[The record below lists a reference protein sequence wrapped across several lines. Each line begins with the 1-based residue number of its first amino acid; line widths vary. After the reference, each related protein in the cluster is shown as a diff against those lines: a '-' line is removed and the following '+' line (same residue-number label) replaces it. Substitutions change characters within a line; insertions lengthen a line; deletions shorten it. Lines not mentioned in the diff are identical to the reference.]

1 MKFKYLSMLL
11 LGASLTGGLT
21 ACDDFLDVEPQSDI
35 TPAAFF
41 SSADDLAAYT
51 INLYNGTFDY
61 ISPGSYGISIFGWD
75 NDTDNQAGV
84 NASSTRWV
92 PGQWKVG
99 TSNYWTQGNWGE
111 VRTIN
116 YFFEQVLPKYE
127 AGQIKGTEAHV
138 KHYIGEAYV
147 IRAMVYFGFLQN
159 IGDCPIVET
168 TLNDIEE
175 ELIAI
180 SERQPRHKVARFI
193 LSDLDK
199 AIELLADASS
209 APGGKN
215 RITKDVAYLLKSR
228 VALYEATWEK
238 HHKGTAFVPGT
249 STWPGKDAQGY
260 DADTEIKY
268 FLTEAMSAAKV
279 VADKLVNNL
288 ANNTGSDEGMDAS
301 FKSLNDYYCMF
312 CDTDMDKY
320 AEVLMW
326 REYIE
331 AQGLTH
337 NIQMQLQ
344 RNGGGSGWTRGLV
357 NSFVMRN
364 GLPIYATGSG
374 YDPEWEKAGVTA
386 TLQDR
391 DSRIQIFTKRDGDI
405 DMYSTSGDVVPF
417 DMEWVLTG
425 TNETRNVTGYAIK
438 KGKHYNGY
446 MQEAHDK
453 GTTGSIVFRGTEALL
468 NYMEAS
474 CEMNDL
480 NGKEDIDATAAS
492 YWKALRKRA
501 KINEDYMVTVNAT
514 NLTKEAEGDW
524 AVYSKGQPVSR
535 MLYNIRRERRNEF
548 IGEGM
553 RMMDLKRW
561 RALDQV
567 KNYQVTGM
575 RYWGS
580 IYEGALKNADGED
593 YCVVS
598 VEDGK
603 GNMSPATDGVY
614 IYPNRITKKNNLVF
628 DGYTWCEAHYL
639 SPLSQS
645 VFRQTATGD
654 KTDLTTSNI
663 YQNPGWPLIDGQ
675 TPTGY

>member
-1 MKFKYLSMLL
+1 MKFKYLSTLL
-11 LGASLTGGLT
+11 LGASLTGLT
-21 ACDDFLDVEPQSDI
+21 ACNDYLDVEPQSDI

-51 INLYNGTFDY
+51 INLYNNTFDY
-61 ISPGSYGISIFGWD
+61 IAPGSYGISIFGWD

-99 TSNYWTQGNWGE
+99 TNNYWTQGNWGE
-111 VRTIN
+111 VRTVN
-116 YFFEQVLPKYE
+116 YFFDQVLPKFE
-127 AGQIKGTEAHV
+127 AGQISGTESYV
-138 KHYIGEAYV
+138 KHYIGEAYL

-159 IGDCPIVET
+159 IGDCPIVT
-168 TLNDIEE
+168 TALNDIEE
-175 ELIAI
+175 ELTAA

-199 AIELLADASS
+199 AINFLLESG
-209 APGGKN
+209 PGGKN

-238 HHKGTAFVPGT
+238 YHAGTAFVPGGQG
-249 STWPGKDAQGY
+249 WPGKDAQGY
-260 DADTEIKY
+260 NAQTEIAF
-268 FLTEAMSAAKV
+268 FLKEAMDAAKHV
-279 VADKLVNNL
+279 GDKLVGNL
-288 ANNTGSDEGMDAS
+288 AENTDTPEGMDA
-301 FKSLNDYYCMF
+301 KLTSLNPYYVMF

-331 AQGLTH
+331 AQGIVH

-364 GLPIYATGSG
+364 GLPIYADGSG
-374 YDPEWEKAGVTA
+374 YDAEWEKAGITA

-405 DMYSTSGDVVPF
+405 DMYSTSGEVVKF
-417 DMEWVLTG
+417 DMHWMLTG
-425 TNETRNVTGYAIK
+425 TNETRNVTGYAVK
-438 KGKHYNGY
+438 KGKHYDGY
-446 MQEAHDK
+446 MQEAHQK
-453 GTTGSIVFRGTEALL
+453 GTTGSIVFRGTEAML
-468 NYMEAS
+468 NYIEACVES
-474 CEMNDL
+474 TGDV
-480 NGKEDIDATAAS
+480 DATAAS

-514 NLTKEAEGDW
+514 DLNKEAEGDW
-524 AVYSKGQPVSR
+524 AVYSKGQQVSKL
-535 MLYNIRRERRNEF
+535 LYNVRRERRNEF

-553 RMMDLKRW
+553 RMADLKRW

-567 KNYQVTGM
+567 KNYQVSGM
-575 RYWGS
+575 RFWGS
-580 IYEGALKNADGED
+580 VYETRED
-593 YCVVS
+593 VAKHLVVD
-598 VEDGK
+598 VEGGT
-603 GNMSPATDGVY
+603 GNMSSSADGVY
-614 IYPNRITKKNNLVF
+614 ILPNRISKMNNLVF
-628 DGYTWCEAHYL
+628 DGYNWCEAHYL
-639 SPLSQS
+639 SPLAMS

-654 KTDLTTSNI
+654 KTDLNTSI
-663 YQNPGWPLIDGQ
+663 VYQNPGWSMIDGE
-675 TPTGY
+675 TPIGY